1 MRLHGKAAQAPTSR
15 SPATAG
21 SSPPA
26 GESTDLW
33 VQWNNT
39 VKSLSRHK
47 GRKYNL
53 GALLRDCKV
62 NSISLD
68 GEKLVLP
75 FTNKANLERM
85 QEELDDPASR
95 KRMTDALAQ
104 FFGEG
109 CDYELTLANGQQA
122 AGNGNKTAQQSPLVR
137 AALGMGARIIQEQE
151 VEE

>member
-1 MRLHGKAAQAPTSR
+1 M
-15 SPATAG
+15 
-21 SSPPA
+21 
-26 GESTDLW
+26 
-33 VQWNNT
+33 QWNNT

-95 KRMTDALAQ
+95 KRMTDALAE
-104 FFGEG
+104 FFGDG

>member
-1 MRLHGKAAQAPTSR
+1 MSTRSAPPQPSAARAEQS
-15 SPATAG
+15 AG
-21 SSPPA
+21 DAS
-26 GESTDLW
+26 ELW

-47 GRKYNL
+47 GKKYNL

-68 GEKLVLP
+68 GKRLVLP
-75 FTNKANLERM
+75 FTNKANFERM
-85 QEELDDPASR
+85 QEELEDAASK
-95 KRMTDALAQ
+95 KRMSDALSQ

-122 AGNGNKTAQQSPLVR
+122 SGNANKTAQQSPLVR